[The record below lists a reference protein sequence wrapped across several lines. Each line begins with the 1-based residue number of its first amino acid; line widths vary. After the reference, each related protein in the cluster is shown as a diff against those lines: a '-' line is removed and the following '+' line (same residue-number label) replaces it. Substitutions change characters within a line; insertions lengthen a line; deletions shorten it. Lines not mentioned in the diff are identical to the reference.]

1 MNKTIHV
8 NSYTRRDVTQVKEH
22 YRNITTFTDER
33 TNQGAIEEFP
43 LTNYE
48 GMIVYTDEEPI
59 ILEGG
64 VSTDVY
70 LPGGDDIIII
80 DESGS
85 EISSSTVA
93 KTAIDTGFK
102 AIQIADHLREVMYSN
117 FNIGDA
123 ESLKYQLDIAVQNLK
138 RTYFQSKKLSQ
149 KYLEKLTQTKDK
161 AEYEILF
168 KTFARQKEINTKAE
182 HQIAKIEYYAENND
196 YDSVINELNN
206 YRSNFDD
213 VVKKNQVE
221 RPLYTE
227 KQKNSISLN
236 TPTPVP
242 TPNFDLG
249 NPNLYPIAQFGG
261 RKFIDVSTTGLQL
274 LNVINDAEKFWKAS
288 SYNFAQSKD
297 YIEKNGNLIYS
308 VSELPTKDL
317 QQIVSNKLKQQIGK
331 ADTIGII
338 FKPNSSI
345 SNAISNS
352 ATIREYF
359 NEHANQLLNGKVIE
373 TGSKRFNWNKNFD
386 LFATYGNV
394 DILYAHINQDGNFYA
409 IVFDTYDFNKG
420 ENKLIDIARSV
431 QNVNLAQKYYTLSI
445 VIIPKEK
452 WKYWL

>member
-8 NSYTRRDVTQVKEH
+8 NSYTRRDGTQVKEH

-221 RPLYTE
+221 RPLNKGELIPINVY
-227 KQKNSISLN
+227 NSV
-236 TPTPVP
+236 PVTSP
-242 TPNFDLG
+242 YINNYVPENEFSPLVSKKIIDT
-249 NPNLYPIAQFGG
+249 ATQFGHA
-261 RKFIDVSTTGLQL
+261 LNL
-274 LNVINDAEKFWKAS
+274 LNNSYEFWKS
-288 SYNFAQSKD
+288 SSHNFTKSKD

-331 ADTIGII
+331 ADTIGVI

-359 NEHANQLLNGKVIE
+359 NEHANQLLNGQVIE

-386 LFATYGNV
+386 LFAAYGYADV
-394 DILYAHINQDGNFYA
+394 LYARINQNGDFYA
-409 IVFDTYDFNKG
+409 IVFDTYDFNKD
-420 ENKLIDIARSV
+420 ENKLIDMARAV
-431 QNVNLAQKYYTLSI
+431 QDANLAQKYYTLSI
-445 VIIPKEK
+445 IIIPMMK
-452 WKYWL
+452 WQKWVN